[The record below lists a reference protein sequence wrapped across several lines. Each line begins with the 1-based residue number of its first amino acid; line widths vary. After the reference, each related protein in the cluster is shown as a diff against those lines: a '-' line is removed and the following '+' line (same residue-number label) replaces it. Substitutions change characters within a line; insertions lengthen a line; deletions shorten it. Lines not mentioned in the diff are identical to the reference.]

1 MGLKIICS
9 LPGLPATLIED
20 ALERGPRFRTVLNVG
35 VGGVA
40 STDRLDVGAFRGRGQ
55 SPGPTDRDPG
65 QSSYTI

>member
-1 MGLKIICS
+1 MGLKLICS
-9 LPGLPATLIED
+9 LPCLPTGLIED
-20 ALERGPRFRTVLNVG
+20 PLEGGPRLRTVLDVG

-40 STDRLDVGAFRGRGQ
+40 STERLDVGVFRGRGQ